1 MYFLMAD
8 KQPDASG
15 KKKKKKKGPSQ
26 LQNKPTFG
34 AQLIYFYAYLLATGR
49 IRGYARRM
57 HR

>member
-1 MYFLMAD
+1 MAD

-15 KKKKKKKGPSQ
+15 KKKKKGPSQ